1 MESKKSKYDLPLK
14 PPEGLLEWMLGNG
27 LLDKSLITYKMEYYQ
42 DDNLKRRRAVRCTC
56 SSCETSFYAK
66 HVLSL
71 SDDEPYGWRHPVDGN
86 TVYHD
91 QLCFCPMCDEAMTS
105 YYIGKHRGNVL
116 KLNAVGAVTIERING
131 HIAVIW
137 WWVELLLRSGNIAYD
152 IYPWEAYVFDGKRC
166 VKNVAYAVGFWGKQ
180 YYTGQWIERSKC
192 VDMLGRINRDHIY
205 PFSSFVFDG
214 TELENAKYDIY
225 LKDNSYVY
233 PVSYLRLYQRHS
245 AVENLVMNGS
255 SQIVDELLDRANY
268 YHLVAPLSKS
278 DKMINWKLRKPSAM
292 LGLTKTEYK
301 ELKSASLN
309 DIKLYLRTKDFG
321 VTTENIYG
329 ILERNYDWHI
339 ETLVTEFKENVQRAD
354 RYIVKQQKKYNN
366 GTALSELMDYW
377 RMVEPVDRLKDPKVR
392 YPQNLRHAHDE
403 LIRLKEW
410 EEDKELIEK
419 FRRRYE
425 KLSIYSYCNDRLLIR
440 PCRTEAE
447 LIIEGKVLDHCV
459 ASYAKRHAYGDT
471 SIFFIRHVDR
481 PDEPFYTL
489 EWTGRRINQDH
500 GYKNRLQTD
509 EIKKFEKEWLE
520 YVKGV
525 DKNGEYSRKAS

>member
-1 MESKKSKYDLPLK
+1 
-14 PPEGLLEWMLGNG
+14 
-27 LLDKSLITYKMEYYQ
+27 
-42 DDNLKRRRAVRCTC
+42 
-56 SSCETSFYAK
+56 
-66 HVLSL
+66 
-71 SDDEPYGWRHPVDGN
+71 
-86 TVYHD
+86 
-91 QLCFCPMCDEAMTS
+91 
-105 YYIGKHRGNVL
+105 
-116 KLNAVGAVTIERING
+116 
-131 HIAVIW
+131 
-137 WWVELLLRSGNIAYD
+137 
-152 IYPWEAYVFDGKRC
+152 
-166 VKNVAYAVGFWGKQ
+166 
-180 YYTGQWIERSKC
+180 
-192 VDMLGRINRDHIY
+192 
-205 PFSSFVFDG
+205 
-214 TELENAKYDIY
+214 
-225 LKDNSYVY
+225 
-233 PVSYLRLYQRHS
+233 
-245 AVENLVMNGS
+245 
-255 SQIVDELLDRANY
+255 
-268 YHLVAPLSKS
+268 
-278 DKMINWKLRKPSAM
+278 MINWKLRKPSAM

-301 ELKSASLN
+301 ALKSASLN

-339 ETLVTEFKENVQRAD
+339 ETLVTEFKENVPRAD
-354 RYIVKQQKKYNN
+354 RYVVKQQKKYNN
-366 GTALSELMDYW
+366 GTTLSELMDYW

-410 EEDKELIEK
+410 EENKELIEK
-419 FRRRYE
+419 FRQRYE

-471 SIFFIRHVDR
+471 SIFFIRYVDR